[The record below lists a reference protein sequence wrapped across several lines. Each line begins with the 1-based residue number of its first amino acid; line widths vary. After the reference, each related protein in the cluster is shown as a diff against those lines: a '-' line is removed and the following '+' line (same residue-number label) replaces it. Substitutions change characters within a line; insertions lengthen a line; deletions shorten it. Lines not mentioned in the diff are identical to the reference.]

1 MARRGRTRKFKRRER
16 SGKILRL
23 HRAVASAERTAEILS
38 VVAAQPHRAR
48 YGEQFRDQRAE
59 SELGRLAMD
68 GVLTA
73 QQYEAG
79 IAYRRVVASMR
90 REICAPPTHAKSHS
104 GLMLKQGGQASLAQQ
119 ITDEAEEEKF
129 WRALGKH
136 SDAVRS
142 MSADQKRAVDGVV
155 LDERSIY
162 DSISV
167 FDLKGGL
174 NVLADHFGLI
184 ARKRA

>member
-1 MARRGRTRKFKRRER
+1 MARRGRTRKKGIRER
-16 SGKILRL
+16 NGRTLRAS
-23 HRAVASAERTAEILS
+23 RRQTERSAEIFS
-38 VVAAQPHRAR
+38 VAAAQPHRAR

-59 SELGRLAMD
+59 CELGRLCLD

-73 QQYEAG
+73 IQYEAAV
-79 IAYRRVVASMR
+79 AYRRVVASMR
-90 REICAPPTHAKSHS
+90 REICAPMPNAKSHS
-104 GLMLKQGGQASLAQQ
+104 GMMLAQGGQAATAQQ
-119 ITDEAEEEKF
+119 ISDEAEEEKF

-155 LDERSIY
+155 LDDRSIY

-167 FDLKGGL
+167 FDLTGGL
-174 NVLADHFGLI
+174 NLLADHFGLE